1 VGGSQGVWR
10 VEPVEADCADAAARE
25 IEQGRAPH
33 RAQPDDGYIKLLAHV
48 VKRRAFSSRKRCS
61 ARMTLAG
68 TPSSRTA
75 AT

>member
-1 VGGSQGVWR
+1 